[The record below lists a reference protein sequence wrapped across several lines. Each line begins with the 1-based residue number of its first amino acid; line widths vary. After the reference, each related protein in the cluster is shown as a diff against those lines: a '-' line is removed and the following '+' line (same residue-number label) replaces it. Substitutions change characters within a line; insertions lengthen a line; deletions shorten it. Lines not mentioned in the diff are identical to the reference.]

1 MHLDVQLEVFYT
13 KEYCSTAY
21 WLSNR
26 DFESNLNV
34 ERCFQLERIR
44 SNRVFYYSHAT
55 PWVASDCS
63 STMNVLHIVL
73 TVMAANF
80 QLVSKWV
87 SPLLYVFLD
96 WKLEH
101 WGIIFIRSMPCS
113 RETGRNQ
120 ESICENYS
128 KSCVVPAGLK
138 CGEISIMNFDTRE
151 PCATPLWNFG
161 NLIGLRGRRMN
172 KTDAQAWVVCK
183 MLCINLLKPLAA
195 PA

>member
-1 MHLDVQLEVFYT
+1 MVSFYSWCILMFNLKSSIQKNIVPLHT
-13 KEYCSTAY
+13 DCQTVTLNPT
-21 WLSNR
+21 WTLSATS
-26 DFESNLNV
+26 F
-34 ERCFQLERIR
+34 ERCFQLERVR
-44 SNRVFYYSHAT
+44 SNRVFYSHAIQ
-55 PWVASDCS
+55 WVASDCS

-113 RETGRNQ
+113 QETGRNQ

-161 NLIGLRGRRMN
+161 NLIDLRGRRMN
-172 KTDAQAWVVCK
+172 KTDAQAWVGCCV
-183 MLCINLLKPLAA
+183 
-195 PA
+195 